1 MIKVIGRKLD
11 MSKTESE
18 IGFQSDNNVETRLF
32 EVTRKSLFDFDFKL
46 DLKNGDYEDIIDLL
60 KEIVDG
66 KAVLTWV
73 ITRENLLYT
82 GLLQAQLRA
91 FSGNDEVWH
100 SEISYFNINRSM
112 NITDIYPEI
121 LPTEFIQMEQ
131 RVTAIQSD
139 VVEKGNEV
147 ESDRAEVATN
157 TATVLT
163 KAGEAI
169 QSAAAALLSEQNAK
183 TSETNAKGYSDNT
196 NEKADIVVSKEEI
209 VSTKHSEVISLA
221 SQVSEDKT
229 AVLSKAAEVESDRAE
244 VASNTT
250 TVNTKAGEALQS
262 AANAYTSEVSARE
275 SAEDAHDSETEAT
288 RQAGIALNNILNGV
302 STHDADDASHPSI
315 LSDID
320 RIEAIARGKAT
331 AKVFLTVA
339 AMNDWLAV
347 TGNVETLN
355 VGDNLYIVDISVPD
369 YWWDGTEAQVLEAEA
384 VNLADYYTKTEV
396 DNRLPIAIEQSDY
409 DVLVANGQEIAGRI
423 YNVVPDG
430 ELS

>member
-229 AVLSKAAEVESDRAE
+229 AVLSKAAEVEEDRAE
-244 VASNTT
+244 VAANTETVSDLVNGFDSHVT
-250 TVNTKAGEALQS
+250 TKTGEFDLNATAKIDIVNGKAAEALQCCS
-262 AANAYTSEVSARE
+262 QGEDKAKSFRGNNSSEVCKMPQKGIAANYR
-275 SAEDAHDSETEAT
+275 
-288 RQAGIALNNILNGV
+288 RQII
-302 STHDADDASHPSI
+302 
-315 LSDID
+315 
-320 RIEAIARGKAT
+320 
-331 AKVFLTVA
+331 F
-339 AMNDWLAV
+339 
-347 TGNVETLN
+347 
-355 VGDNLYIVDISVPD
+355 
-369 YWWDGTEAQVLEAEA
+369 
-384 VNLADYYTKTEV
+384 
-396 DNRLPIAIEQSDY
+396 
-409 DVLVANGQEIAGRI
+409 
-423 YNVVPDG
+423 
-430 ELS
+430 